1 MTAQEKLLLVE
12 NSIRKALP
20 RLLELSMGCKLWK
33 DGYFYTYIGKL
44 IPEIDFRYTDPYY
57 LHHFYSEE
65 IVQNKKETFLYAIG
79 NKKFKHYKIIGHDI
93 LLSDVLEW
101 LGRVEHKASIHS
113 RAEFVVFVKKGK
125 YTFTRY
131 SACIDFSKPYL
142 KDQSEAFWNFL
153 YNLIKDN

>member
-1 MTAQEKLLLVE
+1 MTPKQKLQVVE
-12 NSIRKALP
+12 TTIRKALP
-20 RLLELSMGCKLWK
+20 RLLELTEGCWLNLHYNDEK
-33 DGYFYTYIGKL
+33 DNKTTEKCKIIGVDKKGKL
-44 IPEIDFRYTDPYY
+44 LIRFEDGFNTLAKQDLEKYI
-57 LHHFYSEE
+57 
-65 IVQNKKETFLYAIG
+65 KIG
-79 NKKFKHYKIIGHDI
+79 SYFILGHDI